1 MLVIL
6 LTLILLIAKRDVFI
20 GFKYYII
27 GPKYALLII
36 ANIITRFFVNLF
48 LWLIIDRFSP
58 NYLPL
63 ALIFEQV
70 CHFIIE
76 QIYQGEKIVWETYLR
91 IALYIISLIGV
102 MIHNEIVVINI
113 CNLGSDTKYFLDK
126 KVQSEELYSSSDNP
140 DILQKYET
148 FEMDIKSEDS
158 NSINTG

>member
-6 LTLILLIAKRDVFI
+6 LTLFLLIAKRDVFI

-126 KVQSEELYSSSDNP
+126 KVKSEELYSSSDNP

-158 NSINTG
+158 NSINAG